1 VYREGRR
8 PFRKSSTVPLSMR
21 SSRASCRADSL
32 RRSISPLTFSR
43 VLSMSPHITPGRL
56 SRQPL
61 LSPLTMTRGQAVRT
75 PLPSRLRER
84 DAAL

>member
-32 RRSISPLTFSR
+32 RRSISSLTDCM
-43 VLSMSPHITPGRL
+43 VLSICPHITPGRL
-56 SRQPL
+56 SRQAL
-61 LSPLTMTRGQAVRT
+61 VSPLTMTRGQAVRT

-84 DAAL
+84 DASL